1 MEEDEE
7 EEDELELARESSSDI
22 PIYERE
28 TNIHFNEKNVKHEH
42 EYNSVSTRRFCF
54 AVTMQWG
61 VTMYECN
68 QVFRRGFDL

>member
-28 TNIHFNEKNVKHEH
+28 TNIHFNEKNDVKHCMNITA
-42 EYNSVSTRRFCF
+42 YLRKD
-54 AVTMQWG
+54 VTMFR
-61 VTMYECN
+61 CN
-68 QVFRRGFDL
+68 DAMGCNNV

>member
-28 TNIHFNEKNVKHEH
+28 TNIHFNEKNVKHCMNITACLRED
-42 EYNSVSTRRFCF
+42 SVS
-54 AVTMQWG
+54 
-61 VTMYECN
+61 
-68 QVFRRGFDL
+68 L